1 MGKISRLIDI
11 VGRLSEYDNDDEDED
26 ETYTIYVSEPWTENS
41 DAMVAIAP
49 DDALVPAKA
58 AKAGLT
64 YFIEVYIA
72 IEFTDAWVASLDQK
86 PSLSAICQRLIEY
99 ATNDA

>member
-1 MGKISRLIDI
+1 MGKIIKLLDI
-11 VGRLSEYDNDDEDED
+11 VGRLSDFDEDD
-26 ETYTIYVSEPWTENS
+26 TIYVAEPWTEGS
-41 DAMVAIAP
+41 DAMVATEP
-49 DDALVPAKA
+49 EDALVPAKA

-64 YFIEVYIA
+64 YFIEIFIA
-72 IEFTDAWVASLDQK
+72 IEFTEAWVASLQEK

>member
-1 MGKISRLIDI
+1 MTKLIDI
-11 VGRLSEYDNDDEDED
+11 VGRLSEYDNGDEDED
-26 ETYTIYVSEPWTENS
+26 MAYTIYASEPWTEDS

-49 DDALVPAKA
+49 EDALVPAKA

-64 YFIEVYIA
+64 YFIEIFIA
-72 IEFTDAWVASLDQK
+72 IEFTEAWVASLEEK